1 MNLIDKFIKKKINF
15 LDLND
20 KIIIRCRTEREAKEL
35 LDIAY
40 QNGYKWANQKMVSYW
55 YQYQDKTC
63 YIFYLDKIIQYTTVD
78 FFSSIT
84 KIYEF
89 REVIFV

>member
-1 MNLIDKFIKKKINF
+1 MNLVDKFIKEKINF

-20 KIIIRCRTEREAKEL
+20 KIIIRCRTKREAKEL

-40 QNGYKWANQKMVSYW
+40 QNGYKWANQKMYSYW
-55 YQYQDKTC
+55 YKYRNKTC
-63 YIFYLDKIIQYTTVD
+63 YIFYLDKVIQYVTVD
-78 FFSSIT
+78 FFSSMT